1 MREVKSEAGES
12 ETKRSAHALNTG
24 LLSAPPQALFL
35 DRDGTLIF
43 DKDYLHE
50 PGKVELIPG
59 TREAVRRV
67 LDAGC
72 KLFLLTNQSGIG
84 RGFFTMAD
92 YEACHRRFV
101 ELLGVRDEDFSACG
115 VAPEA
120 PDQPS
125 KYRKP
130 EPAFVLEQLA
140 AFPQLDPARCWM
152 VGDRKS
158 DWQTGINAGIRSAA
172 VATGKPIDDA
182 AKSYLSDNKIPLFE
196 TFADFVNAAF
206 SNE

>member
-1 MREVKSEAGES
+1 MKNFNFDA
-12 ETKRSAHALNTG
+12 T
-24 LLSAPPQALFL
+24 PQALFL

-50 PGKVELIPG
+50 PERVELIPG
-59 TREAVRRV
+59 TRESIARV
-67 LDAGC
+67 LASGC

-101 ELLGVRDEDFSACG
+101 ELLGISESDFAACG

-120 PDQPS
+120 PGQPS

-140 AFPQLDPARCWM
+140 AFPELDPARCWM
-152 VGDRKS
+152 IGVRKS
-158 DWQTGINAGIRSAA
+158 DWQTGINAKIRSAA
-172 VATGKPIDDA
+172 VATGKPIDDT
-182 AKSYLSDNKIPLFE
+182 AKAYLNENGIPLFD
-196 TFADFVNAAF
+196 TFADFVSAAF
-206 SNE
+206 

>member
-1 MREVKSEAGES
+1 MH
-12 ETKRSAHALNTG
+12 TNDFQP
-24 LLSAPPQALFL
+24 LSSDFQISVPPQALFL

-50 PGKVELIPG
+50 PEKVELIPG

-67 LDAGC
+67 LDSGC

-84 RGFFTMAD
+84 RGFFTMTD

-101 ELLGVRDEDFSACG
+101 ELLGVRAEDFAACG

-158 DWQTGINAGIRSAA
+158 DWQTGVNAGIRSAA

-182 AKSYLSDNKIPLFE
+182 AKAYLSGNNIPLFE
-196 TFADFVNAAF
+196 TFADFVNATFA
-206 SNE
+206 ER

>member
-1 MREVKSEAGES
+1 MSEKSDLVRSTFNGIGRDGE
-12 ETKRSAHALNTG
+12 T
-24 LLSAPPQALFL
+24 PQALFL

-50 PGKVELIPG
+50 PEKVELIPG
-59 TREAVRRV
+59 TKEAIRRV
-67 LDAGC
+67 LDSGC

-92 YEACHRRFV
+92 YEACHCRFV
-101 ELLGVRDEDFSACG
+101 ELLGIRPEDFSACG

-130 EPAFVLEQLA
+130 VPTFILEQLQ
-140 AFPQLDPARCWM
+140 AFPDLDPARCWM
-152 VGDRKS
+152 IGDRKS
-158 DWQTGINAGIRSAA
+158 DWQTGINAKIRSAA
-172 VATGKPIDDA
+172 VATGKSIDDSA
-182 AKSYLSDNKIPLFE
+182 QAFLSANEIPLFIS
-196 TFADFVNAAF
+196 FSDFVNEVF
-206 SNE
+206 PG

>member
-1 MREVKSEAGES
+1 MKHFKFEAI
-12 ETKRSAHALNTG
+12 
-24 LLSAPPQALFL
+24 PQALFL

-50 PGKVELIPG
+50 PERVELIPG
-59 TREAVRRV
+59 TCEATQKALR
-67 LDAGC
+67 AGC

-92 YEACHRRFV
+92 YESCHRRFV
-101 ELLGVRDEDFSACG
+101 ELLGIRESDFAACG

-120 PDQPS
+120 PEQPS

-130 EPAFVLEQLA
+130 KPTFILEQLA
-140 AFPQLDPARCWM
+140 AYPELDPERCWM
-152 VGDRKS
+152 LGDRKS
-158 DWQTGINAGIRSAA
+158 DWQTGVNAGIRSAA

-182 AKSYLSDNKIPLFE
+182 AKKFLEEHDIPLFP
-196 TFADFVNAAF
+196 TFPDFINAAF
-206 SNE
+206 GG

>member
-1 MREVKSEAGES
+1 VKKKFIIFSLPEGEICPTFFRMENFNLEA
-12 ETKRSAHALNTG
+12 T
-24 LLSAPPQALFL
+24 PQALFL

-50 PGKVELIPG
+50 PERVELIPG
-59 TREAVRRV
+59 TREAIQKALR
-67 LDAGC
+67 AGC

-84 RGFFTMAD
+84 RGYFTMAD

-101 ELLGVRDEDFSACG
+101 ELLGISASDFAACG

-140 AFPQLDPARCWM
+140 AFPELEPSRCWM

-158 DWQTGINAGIRSAA
+158 DWQTGINARIRSVA
-172 VATGKPIDDA
+172 VATGKPIDEA
-182 AKSYLSDNKIPLFE
+182 ARNYLQENKIPLFN
-196 TFADFVNAAF
+196 TFADFVKAAF
-206 SNE
+206 

>member
-1 MREVKSEAGES
+1 MSEKSDHTRPTFTEVVSGGE
-12 ETKRSAHALNTG
+12 
-24 LLSAPPQALFL
+24 PPQALFL

-50 PGKVELIPG
+50 PEKVELIPG
-59 TREAVRRV
+59 TKEAIRRV
-67 LDAGC
+67 LDSGC

-101 ELLGVRDEDFSACG
+101 ELLGIRPEDFSACG

-130 EPAFVLEQLA
+130 VPTFVLEQLE
-140 AFPQLDPARCWM
+140 AFPGLDPEKCWM
-152 VGDRKS
+152 IGDRKS
-158 DWQTGINAGIRSAA
+158 DWQTGINARIRSAA

-182 AKSYLSDNKIPLFE
+182 AKAFLSANEIPLF
-196 TFADFVNAAF
+196 TSFSDFVNEVF
-206 SNE
+206 PG

>member
-1 MREVKSEAGES
+1 M
-12 ETKRSAHALNTG
+12 ETFRFP
-24 LLSAPPQALFL
+24 APPQALFL

-50 PGKVELIPG
+50 PEKVELIPG
-59 TREAVRRV
+59 TREAVRRA

-72 KLFLLTNQSGIG
+72 LLFLLTNQSGIG
-84 RGFFTMAD
+84 RGYFTMAD

-101 ELLGVRDEDFSACG
+101 ELLGLRERDFAACG

-120 PDQPS
+120 PEAPS
-125 KYRKP
+125 RYRKP
-130 EPAFVLEQLA
+130 QPAFILEQLA

-152 VGDRKS
+152 VGDRRS
-158 DWQTGINAGIRSAA
+158 DWQTGLNAKIRSAA

-182 AKSYLSDNKIPLFE
+182 ARAFLRENSVPL
-196 TFADFVNAAF
+196 FADFPAFVNTAF
-206 SNE
+206 SDE

>member
-1 MREVKSEAGES
+1 MNDFRPSSSDFRVPAS
-12 ETKRSAHALNTG
+12 
-24 LLSAPPQALFL
+24 PQALFL

-50 PGKVELIPG
+50 PEKVELIPG

-67 LDAGC
+67 LDSGC

-115 VAPEA
+115 VTPEA

-130 EPAFVLEQLA
+130 QPAFVLEQLA

-158 DWQTGINAGIRSAA
+158 DWQTGLNAGIRSAA
-172 VATGKPIDDA
+172 VATGKPIDNA
-182 AKSYLSDNKIPLFE
+182 AKTYLSDNKIPLFE
-196 TFADFVNAAF
+196 TFADFVNATF
-206 SNE
+206 P

>member
-1 MREVKSEAGES
+1 MH
-12 ETKRSAHALNTG
+12 TNDFQP
-24 LLSAPPQALFL
+24 LSADFQISVPPQALFL

-50 PGKVELIPG
+50 PEKVELIPG

-67 LDAGC
+67 LDSGC

-101 ELLGVRDEDFSACG
+101 ELLGVRAEDFAACG

-158 DWQTGINAGIRSAA
+158 DWQTGVNAGIRSAA

-182 AKSYLSDNKIPLFE
+182 AKAYLSGNNIPLFE
-196 TFADFVNAAF
+196 TFADFVNATFA
-206 SNE
+206 ER